1 LETDKKLSVELQKG
15 SRRTAETPL
24 LSCTN
29 FWTES
34 LVLVE
39 KTFWCLLQGK
49 EKEKERETRDV

>member
-1 LETDKKLSVELQKG
+1 VTDKKLFVELQKG
-15 SRRTAETPL
+15 IRRTAETLL
-24 LSCTN
+24 LSCTS

-39 KTFWCLLQGK
+39 KMFWCLLQGK